1 MILDITRHFLII
13 ETSTLFVFFTES
25 NFLSLC
31 NNTFSIYEVLFWNF
45 LFPNANTFFDCYSFF
60 VYSCCIF
67 RFGSFCCFFSFC
79 FSCKNGVNKLWVA
92 FYFSQ
97 RCMCSF
103 LLGFFFRIS
112 FACTCRNIFYGN
124 LRFKNRILI
133 TVE

>member
-45 LFPNANTFFDCYSFF
+45 LFSNANTFFDCYSFF

-103 LLGFFFRIS
+103 LLGFFLEYPLPVPAGIFS
-112 FACTCRNIFYGN
+112 TVTCVSKIGF
-124 LRFKNRILI
+124 
-133 TVE
+133 